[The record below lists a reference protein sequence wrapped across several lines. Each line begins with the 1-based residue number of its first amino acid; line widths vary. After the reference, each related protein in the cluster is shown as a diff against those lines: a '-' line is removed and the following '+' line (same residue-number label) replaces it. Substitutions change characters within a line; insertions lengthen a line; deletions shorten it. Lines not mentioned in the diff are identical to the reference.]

1 MNKDAKLIFEAY
13 FNKKKMLNEAP
24 PAYATGDLDI
34 SEPKL
39 QAAPGGGYG
48 IKKAAAKTGKT
59 MKQVSDE
66 LVKKIQTAL
75 FKPESHTVDGIEYN
89 LFYPGNEMKLRN
101 DLQNLIQK
109 ELGLGKTEASYT
121 ARIVRNM
128 LNIIVKDDATGGVAV
143 QADKVKPAIQ
153 AAVSKTTKTETVY
166 EIDKAVKLADK
177 NIKMLVNS
185 LPDEDVGEKE
195 ILGVLKTAIKEFNE
209 APGRNKEDAIK
220 MKSYDLLDRL
230 KEAGVLKEKQVE
242 VQSKEGEG
250 TGEVTNIDDVPEYDD
265 VGQAAKELGYINRG
279 RGRDPG
285 SFSFGD

>member
-1 MNKDAKLIFEAY
+1 MNNDAKLIFEAY
-13 FNKKKMLNEAP
+13 LNKTKMLSEI
-24 PAYATGDLDI
+24 PAYAAGDLDI

-48 IKKAAAKTGKT
+48 LKTAAAKTGKT

-66 LVKKIQTAL
+66 LVKKIQATL
-75 FKPESHTVDGIEYN
+75 FKPESHTVDGVEYN
-89 LFYPGNEMKLRN
+89 LFYPGNGMKLRN
-101 DLQNLIQK
+101 DLQNLVQK
-109 ELGLGKTEASYT
+109 ELGLGKTEANYT

-128 LNIIVKDDATGGVAV
+128 LNIVVKDDATGGVAV
-143 QADKVKPAIQ
+143 QADKVKSAIQ
-153 AAVSKTTKTETVY
+153 AAVSSTTKTETVY

-177 NIKMLVNS
+177 NIKMIVNS
-185 LPDEDVGEKE
+185 LPDEDVGERE
-195 ILGVLKTAIKEFNE
+195 ILGVLKAAIKEFNE
-209 APGRNKEDAIK
+209 APGRGKGDMIK
-220 MKSYDLLDRL
+220 VKSYDLLDKL